1 MAAQVVEGDTGAD
14 LDFIGA
20 ASETGGDPVDE
31 THDWDR
37 VLAQALEG
45 LGDRLKAEWRAA
57 GVAYYV
63 EADPQGRVVYRHV
76 DTDEVMTREQA
87 EQLC

>member
-1 MAAQVVEGDTGAD
+1 
-14 LDFIGA
+14 
-20 ASETGGDPVDE
+20 
-31 THDWDR
+31 
-37 VLAQALEG
+37 
-45 LGDRLKAEWRAA
+45 LKAEWRAA

-87 EQLC
+87 EQLCDERGRSPHPERSADATG